1 MNKLSVNLNNCFG
14 IKSLTHEFN
23 FNQGNVFS
31 IYARNGLMKTSFAKT
46 FQKIQQGKDSD
57 ICDAIFG
64 LKGSAEVLIDGIPI
78 HKDQIFTIRSFESA
92 YESDITSLL
101 VDEPIREKLKEVF
114 KARSTFLKKLEQSSG
129 LKIKKISGGKDIF
142 ELEPTIVNDFE
153 FDENS
158 ILLNLESLKA
168 YTPEIICDDVQYL
181 TIFDTSVLKKIQ
193 SPDFQDGIK
202 NFLEASGKIYD
213 SFEYLERGRFTY
225 PKLKDLKKSLDKNA
239 FFVKKNRIVLAGT
252 LEIPDLNAYESRIQE
267 VETEIKKSREY
278 QNIENLLSDVGGRL
292 LKDVIETHPELIE
305 YLSLEKL
312 PTLRKS
318 LWGSYIKKY
327 ESIFD
332 DLLAKYKA
340 LSTSVDSISLEDTQW
355 KRALGIFEDRF
366 FVPFK
371 MSIANLKGAV
381 IGENIPQVEFTF
393 EDGTNTKTINRNT
406 LEDLDVLSQGEKRAL
421 YLLNIIFDLE
431 KIKATGKECVL
442 IIDDIADS
450 FDYKNKYAI
459 IEYLYELANEEKIF
473 MLIFTHNYDFHRTLT
488 RRLGINQ
495 KNRLIVGLSETS
507 LTLNQ
512 EPYKTLPFDD
522 WKKCKYKEDILAL
535 IPFVRNLIDYSYDR
549 NISNKES
556 DSHFL
561 TSLLHQKTDSP
572 SIAFKDIEPIYK
584 EYVGVNQFFADIK
597 PDDLVLNTLFET
609 CENIKN
615 TDPQLKNKI
624 ILAMGIRLKAE
635 KFMISQITGYKGQFT
650 FKNNNYS
657 NTDYLELIGKERNQT
672 RKLFNG
678 YSIFG
683 DNEKKKILDKVNIM
697 TPEHIHINSFMY
709 EPLIDMDI
717 LELLHLYQAVKSL

>member
-153 FDENS
+153 FAENS

-168 YTPEIICDDVQYL
+168 YTPEIICDDVQYS

-239 FFVKKNRIVLAGT
+239 FFVRKNRIVLAGT

-312 PTLRKS
+312 PTLRKL

-450 FDYKNKYAI
+450 FDWWSQRFSA
-459 IEYLYELANEEKIF
+459 
-473 MLIFTHNYDFHRTLT
+473 
-488 RRLGINQ
+488 
-495 KNRLIVGLSETS
+495 
-507 LTLNQ
+507 
-512 EPYKTLPFDD
+512 
-522 WKKCKYKEDILAL
+522 
-535 IPFVRNLIDYSYDR
+535 
-549 NISNKES
+549 
-556 DSHFL
+556 
-561 TSLLHQKTDSP
+561 TSLL
-572 SIAFKDIEPIYK
+572 
-584 EYVGVNQFFADIK
+584 
-597 PDDLVLNTLFET
+597 NTSSGL
-609 CENIKN
+609 
-615 TDPQLKNKI
+615 
-624 ILAMGIRLKAE
+624 
-635 KFMISQITGYKGQFT
+635 
-650 FKNNNYS
+650 
-657 NTDYLELIGKERNQT
+657 
-672 RKLFNG
+672 
-678 YSIFG
+678 
-683 DNEKKKILDKVNIM
+683 
-697 TPEHIHINSFMY
+697 
-709 EPLIDMDI
+709 
-717 LELLHLYQAVKSL
+717 